1 MSIEDNFRE
10 DYFVKIEALFAALRD
25 RGLLLSP
32 DDYGIAKGWFDSGI
46 PLSCVLRGIRD
57 AVFHNLAKDDSE
69 EVRRL
74 GYCRWAVNREWNEYK
89 AGNQFHQPDLAAK
102 ELSND
107 QVSALFQS
115 FIFDLNRARQTALK
129 SEVNDL
135 ASWLEIVI
143 FKIEAYESLL
153 HTLPITQD
161 QLEAEL
167 RADDDEMMNSVID
180 NAPPE
185 LLDRIEADVIRKMRD
200 SRNKM
205 SATEFENTKEKAI
218 KSRLRTAL
226 MLPVLTLYSL

>member
-1 MSIEDNFRE
+1 VSIEDNFRE

-135 ASWLEIVI
+135 ENEGLEEGGDLIV
-143 FKIEAYESLL
+143 
-153 HTLPITQD
+153 
-161 QLEAEL
+161 
-167 RADDDEMMNSVID
+167 
-180 NAPPE
+180 
-185 LLDRIEADVIRKMRD
+185 
-200 SRNKM
+200 
-205 SATEFENTKEKAI
+205 
-218 KSRLRTAL
+218 
-226 MLPVLTLYSL
+226 

>member
-1 MSIEDNFRE
+1 MDKDINLKE
-10 DYFVKIEALFAALRD
+10 DYFIKIEALFAALRSH
-25 RGLLLSP
+25 GLTLSSL
-32 DDYGIAKGWFDSGI
+32 DYDYAKTWFDSGI
-46 PLSCVLRGIRD
+46 PLSCVLRGIRE
-57 AVFHNLAKDDSE
+57 AVYQKLARNDDE
-69 EVRRL
+69 EVRSL
-74 GYCRWAVNREWNEYK
+74 GYCRWSVNREFREYK
-89 AGNQFHQPDLAAK
+89 LGNQFHQPDLAAK
-102 ELSND
+102 ELSTD

-185 LLDRIEADVIRKMRD
+185 LLDRIEADVIRKLQPH
-200 SRNKM
+200 RNAM
-205 SATEFENTKEKAI
+205 TAIDLENTKEKAI